1 MVITVTVVA
10 VLLLIIVVMA
20 SGTGVTNVYSR
31 YVRRGGYYPSGHPG
45 GHSDRWGPY
54 YQHGG
59 HSHAHGLLY

>member
-31 YVRRGGYYPSGHPG
+31 YVRRGGYYPSGH
-45 GHSDRWGPY
+45 SDRLGPY
-54 YQHGG
+54 YRHGG
-59 HSHAHGLLY
+59 RGHAHGLLY